1 MADYLVAKTPTEVVE
16 RRWLV
21 PVGADDAA
29 NTVIATADGVTIDSD
44 DIEDGEVVLVLS
56 AGTAGATA
64 SIALTVTTD
73 LGRTLN
79 ETLYIPIIASAA
91 QIANTARDYVVFAM
105 QAIGEPTAQELD
117 WGLQRLN
124 TIVAE
129 MREAGADIGASFPIE
144 SGTIIYCPDYAV
156 SALRYSLKVELLPV
170 FGVEP
175 AALDVE
181 RMRRGLQLV
190 KASNLSTDRPSEF
203 F

>member
-1 MADYLVAKTPTEVVE
+1 MADFLAAKTPTEAVE
-16 RRWLV
+16 RRWAV
-21 PVGADDAA
+21 PADKGDAPLSA
-29 NTVIATADGVTIDSD
+29 SLTASGVAIASNSFEGND
-44 DIEDGEVVLVLS
+44 LVLNLTG
-56 AGTAGATA
+56 GTAAETA
-64 SIALTVTTD
+64 SIIVTVTTEK
-73 LGRTLN
+73 GRTLN

-91 QIANTARDYVVFAM
+91 QIANTARDYVIFAM

-117 WGLQRLN
+117 WGLERLN

-129 MREAGADIGASFPIE
+129 MREAGADIGAAFPIT
-144 SGTIIYCPDYAV
+144 SGTVIYCPDYAV

-175 AALDVE
+175 TALDVE

-190 KASNLSTDRPSEF
+190 KAKNLPDVRPVEF